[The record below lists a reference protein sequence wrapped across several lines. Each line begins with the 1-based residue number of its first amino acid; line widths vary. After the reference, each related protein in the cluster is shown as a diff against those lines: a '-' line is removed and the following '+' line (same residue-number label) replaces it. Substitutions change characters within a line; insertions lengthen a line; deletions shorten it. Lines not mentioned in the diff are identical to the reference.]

1 MTASSPQGQ
10 GFKSPQGHGFSYRRG
25 RDSCRRSGPCSPGA
39 QQLNPAIHITP
50 CRRWLRQGGK
60 CLGMQAG
67 RLQAVPQKVMSGN
80 LSLASSSDLPRPSSC
95 Q

>member
-25 RDSCRRSGPCSPGA
+25 QGFMPPQRPLQPGA

-50 CRRWLRQGGK
+50 CRRWLRQGGASAWGCK
-60 CLGMQAG
+60 PAG
-67 RLQAVPQKVMSGN
+67 FRRS
-80 LSLASSSDLPRPSSC
+80 RRR
-95 Q
+95 